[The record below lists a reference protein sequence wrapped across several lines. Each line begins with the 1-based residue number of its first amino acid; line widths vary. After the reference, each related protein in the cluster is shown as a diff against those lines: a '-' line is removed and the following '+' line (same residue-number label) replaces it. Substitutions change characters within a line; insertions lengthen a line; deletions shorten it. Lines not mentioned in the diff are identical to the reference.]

1 MRIFSWELIYTA
13 ALHYSNRFVQTPLAI
28 FGLAFATASL
38 PAVSKTYVKKDMT
51 ALKNSLN
58 YLYGLQF
65 LSFLRQQDL

>member
-1 MRIFSWELIYTA
+1 
-13 ALHYSNRFVQTPLAI
+13 VQAPLAI

-38 PAVSKTYVKKDMT
+38 PAISKAYVKKDMA